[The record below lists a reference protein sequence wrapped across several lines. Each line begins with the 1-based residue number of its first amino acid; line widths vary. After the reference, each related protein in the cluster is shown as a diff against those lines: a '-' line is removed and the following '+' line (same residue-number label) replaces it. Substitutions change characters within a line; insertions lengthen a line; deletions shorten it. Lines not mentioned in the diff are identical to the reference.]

1 MSSYLM
7 NRYRELT
14 KRQLEIMGYSESDPE
29 FNKLLEEPD
38 LFTQSFLTK
47 TREAKEQLAEAT
59 ARHKMIIQLEKSIQE
74 ICKLFNDMAAMVEQQ
89 VNYRYMYFIS
99 VIFLIYFRV
108 N

>member
-1 MSSYLM
+1 MSSYLI
-7 NRYRELT
+7 NRYRKL
-14 KRQLEIMGYSESDPE
+14 KQRQLEIMGYSEWDPE
-29 FNKLLEEPD
+29 FNKSLEEPD
-38 LFTQSFLTK
+38 LFTQSFLTE

-59 ARHKMIIQLEKSIQE
+59 ARHKMITQLENSIQE
-74 ICKLFNDMAAMVEQQ
+74 ICKLFNGMAAIVEQQ